1 MGMDEAKP
9 ENSQVHDITI
19 IGGGPSGLFGA
30 FYAGMR
36 QMSTKIIDAQ
46 PQLGGQLIALYP
58 EKFIYDMPGFP
69 KVRASELVQRM
80 VEQAMHFNP
89 TVCLNERVVGLERLD
104 EKLFRLTTEKREHYT
119 RTVLICAGIGA
130 FTPRRLG
137 KQEVER
143 FEGKGVFYTVTDIDG
158 FTGKRVLIVGG
169 GDSAVDWALT
179 LEPIA
184 QKVTLIHRRDQF
196 RAHESSVEQLMR
208 SSVEVYLFHELET
221 IEGDELPHE
230 AVIFHNKTGEKKIV
244 PVDAVILALGFATDI
259 GPIKNWGLEME
270 GNHIKVDQRM
280 MTSIPGVFA
289 AGDIATYPGK
299 VKLIATGVA
308 EAAIA
313 VNQAKVFIDPTAR
326 LQPAFSSTVGIP
338 TQ

>member
-1 MGMDEAKP
+1 MP
-9 ENSQVHDITI
+9 ETVVKNESVYDITI

-36 QMSTKIIDAQ
+36 QMSTKIIDAL

-80 VEQAMHFNP
+80 VEQAMQFNP
-89 TVCLNERVVGLERLD
+89 TVCLNERALNLEKLD
-104 EKLFRLTTEKREHYT
+104 EKLFRLTTDKGVHYS

-130 FTPRRLG
+130 FSPRKLG
-137 KQEVER
+137 KWEVER
-143 FEGKGVFYTVTDIDG
+143 LEGKVVYYTVTDVNS
-158 FTGKRVLIVGG
+158 FAGKKVLIVGG

-184 QKVTLIHRRDQF
+184 DKVVLIHRRDQF
-196 RAHESSVEQLMR
+196 RAHEHSVEQLMR
-208 SSVEVYLFHELET
+208 SSVEVHLFHELEALT
-221 IEGDELPHE
+221 GDEPPHE
-230 AVIFHNKTGEKKIV
+230 AVIFHNKTGEKKVI
-244 PVDAVILALGFATDI
+244 PVDAVILALGFSTDI
-259 GPIKNWGLEME
+259 GPIKNWGLEMD

-289 AGDIATYPGK
+289 AGDIASYPGK

-308 EAAIA
+308 EAAVA
-313 VNQAKVFIDPTAR
+313 VNQAKVFIDPSAR
-326 LQPAFSSTVGIP
+326 LQPAFSSTVGVSSR
-338 TQ
+338 